1 MSKAHYNEETGLFH
15 EDHFRNELAKVSFTQ
30 SVMEKYLT
38 YEEREK
44 LVNALRDEIKDIPT
58 IWIPYGTFIHDG
70 RMFVYS
76 SGWDE
81 EEEFYF
87 MLIDQV
93 LWLTWLALSQK
104 TSSKTIQTKIR
115 QTKFFTKCLGAVNAA
130 PSTKE

>member
-1 MSKAHYNEETGLFH
+1 MSNAHYNEKTGLFY
-15 EDHFRNELAKVSFTQ
+15 EEHFRNELAKVSFTQ

-58 IWIPYGTFIHDG
+58 IWIPYGTFFHEG

-81 EEEFYF
+81 EEEFYS
-87 MLIDQV
+87 MLIDLAQAARLVGFIPEGEEETIDEEQADQV
-93 LWLTWLALSQK
+93 LH
-104 TSSKTIQTKIR
+104 
-115 QTKFFTKCLGAVNAA
+115 
-130 PSTKE
+130 

>member
-15 EDHFRNELAKVSFTQ
+15 EEHFRNDLAKVSFTQ

-38 YEEREK
+38 YEERDK

-58 IWIPYGTFIHDG
+58 IWIPYGTFFHNG

-81 EEEFYF
+81 EKEFYF
-87 MLIDQV
+87 MLID
-93 LWLTWLALSQK
+93 LSLAAYMVGFIPDGAEDNKDEDQTGQ
-104 TSSKTIQTKIR
+104 TSIH
-115 QTKFFTKCLGAVNAA
+115 
-130 PSTKE
+130 

>member
-1 MSKAHYNEETGLFH
+1 MSKPHYNEETGLFH
-15 EDHFRNELAKVSFTQ
+15 EEHFCNELAKVSFTQ

-44 LVNALRDEIKDIPT
+44 LVNALRDEIKDVPT
-58 IWIPYGTFIHDG
+58 IWIPYGTFFHDG

-87 MLIDQV
+87 MLIDLSLAAYMVGFIADGAEENTDEDQADQV
-93 LWLTWLALSQK
+93 LH
-104 TSSKTIQTKIR
+104 
-115 QTKFFTKCLGAVNAA
+115 
-130 PSTKE
+130 

>member
-1 MSKAHYNEETGLFH
+1 MGNAHYDEDTGLFH
-15 EDHFRNELAKVSFTQ
+15 EEHYRSEELARVSFTQ

-38 YEEREK
+38 YEERDK

-58 IWIPYGTFIHDG
+58 IWIPYGTFFHDG

-87 MLIDQV
+87 MLIDLSLAAYMVGFIPDGAEENTDEDQADQV
-93 LWLTWLALSQK
+93 LH
-104 TSSKTIQTKIR
+104 
-115 QTKFFTKCLGAVNAA
+115 
-130 PSTKE
+130 

>member
-1 MSKAHYNEETGLFH
+1 MSKAHYNEETGVPRGALSQRSG
-15 EDHFRNELAKVSFTQ
+15 ESSFTQ

-58 IWIPYGTFIHDG
+58 IWIPYGTFFHDG

-87 MLIDQV
+87 MLIDLSLAAYMVGFIPDGAEENKDEDQTDRV
-93 LWLTWLALSQK
+93 LH
-104 TSSKTIQTKIR
+104 
-115 QTKFFTKCLGAVNAA
+115 
-130 PSTKE
+130 

>member
-15 EDHFRNELAKVSFTQ
+15 EEHFRNELAKVSFTQ

-38 YEEREK
+38 YEERDK

-58 IWIPYGTFIHDG
+58 IWIPYGTFFHEG

-81 EEEFYF
+81 EENCYF
-87 MLIDQV
+87 MLIDLSLAAYMVGFIPEGEEETIDEEQADQV
-93 LWLTWLALSQK
+93 LH
-104 TSSKTIQTKIR
+104 
-115 QTKFFTKCLGAVNAA
+115 
-130 PSTKE
+130 

>member
-1 MSKAHYNEETGLFH
+1 MGKAHYNEETGLFH
-15 EDHFRNELAKVSFTQ
+15 EEHYRNELAKVSFTQ

-58 IWIPYGTFIHDG
+58 IWIPYGTFFHDG

-81 EEEFYF
+81 EDQMFY
-87 MLIDQV
+87 MLIDLAQAARLVGFIPEGEEETIDEDQADHV
-93 LWLTWLALSQK
+93 LH
-104 TSSKTIQTKIR
+104 
-115 QTKFFTKCLGAVNAA
+115 
-130 PSTKE
+130 

>member
-1 MSKAHYNEETGLFH
+1 MSNAHYNEETGLFH
-15 EDHFRNELAKVSFTQ
+15 EEHFRNELAKVSFTQ

-58 IWIPYGTFIHDG
+58 IWIPYGTFFHEG

-81 EEEFYF
+81 AEGFYF
-87 MLIDQV
+87 MLIDLAQAACLVGFIPDGEEENIDKEQADQV
-93 LWLTWLALSQK
+93 LH
-104 TSSKTIQTKIR
+104 
-115 QTKFFTKCLGAVNAA
+115 
-130 PSTKE
+130 

>member
-1 MSKAHYNEETGLFH
+1 MSKAHYNEETGLFQ
-15 EDHFRNELAKVSFTQ
+15 EEHFRNELAKVSFTQ
-30 SVMEKYLT
+30 SVMDKYLT

-58 IWIPYGTFIHDG
+58 IWIPYGTFFHDG

-87 MLIDQV
+87 MLIDLSLAAYMVGFIPDGAEETSDEGQADQV
-93 LWLTWLALSQK
+93 LH
-104 TSSKTIQTKIR
+104 
-115 QTKFFTKCLGAVNAA
+115 
-130 PSTKE
+130 

>member
-15 EDHFRNELAKVSFTQ
+15 EEHIRNELAKVSFTQ
-30 SVMEKYLT
+30 SVMDKYLT
-38 YEEREK
+38 YEERDK

-58 IWIPYGTFIHDG
+58 IWIPYGTFFHDG

-87 MLIDQV
+87 MLIDLSLAAYMVGFIPDGAEENKDEDQTDRV
-93 LWLTWLALSQK
+93 LH
-104 TSSKTIQTKIR
+104 
-115 QTKFFTKCLGAVNAA
+115 
-130 PSTKE
+130 

>member
-15 EDHFRNELAKVSFTQ
+15 EEHFRKELAKVSFTQ
-30 SVMEKYLT
+30 SVMDKYST
-38 YEEREK
+38 YEERDK

-58 IWIPYGTFIHDG
+58 IWIPYGTFFHDG

-87 MLIDQV
+87 MLIDLVQAARLVGFVPEGEEENLDEEPADPV
-93 LWLTWLALSQK
+93 LH
-104 TSSKTIQTKIR
+104 
-115 QTKFFTKCLGAVNAA
+115 
-130 PSTKE
+130 

>member
-1 MSKAHYNEETGLFH
+1 MSKPHYNEETGLFH
-15 EDHFRNELAKVSFTQ
+15 EEHFCNELAKVSFTQ

-44 LVNALRDEIKDIPT
+44 LVNALRDEIKDVPT
-58 IWIPYGTFIHDG
+58 IWIPYGTFFHDG

-87 MLIDQV
+87 MLTDLSLAAYMVGFIPDGAEDNKDEDQ
-93 LWLTWLALSQK
+93 TAQ
-104 TSSKTIQTKIR
+104 TSIH
-115 QTKFFTKCLGAVNAA
+115 
-130 PSTKE
+130 

>member
-15 EDHFRNELAKVSFTQ
+15 EEHFRNELAKVSFTQ

-38 YEEREK
+38 YGERAK

-58 IWIPYGTFIHDG
+58 IWIPYGTFFHDG
-70 RMFVYS
+70 RIIVYS

-87 MLIDQV
+87 MLIDLSLAAYVVGFIPEGAEENKDKDQTDQV
-93 LWLTWLALSQK
+93 LH
-104 TSSKTIQTKIR
+104 
-115 QTKFFTKCLGAVNAA
+115 
-130 PSTKE
+130 

>member
-1 MSKAHYNEETGLFH
+1 MSNAHYNEETGLFH
-15 EDHFRNELAKVSFTQ
+15 EEHFRNELAKVSFTQ

-58 IWIPYGTFIHDG
+58 IWIPYGTFFHDG

-81 EEEFYF
+81 EDQMFF
-87 MLIDQV
+87 MLID
-93 LWLTWLALSQK
+93 LAQAARLVGLIREGEEE
-104 TSSKTIQTKIR
+104 TIDEDQADHV
-115 QTKFFTKCLGAVNAA
+115 FH
-130 PSTKE
+130 

>member
-15 EDHFRNELAKVSFTQ
+15 EEHFRNELAKVSFTQ

-38 YEEREK
+38 YEERDK

-58 IWIPYGTFIHDG
+58 IWIPYGTFFHDG

-81 EEEFYF
+81 EEEFYEQWNYEP
-87 MLIDQV
+87 DE
-93 LWLTWLALSQK
+93 
-104 TSSKTIQTKIR
+104 QTKEIQNTLNKR
-115 QTKFFTKCLGAVNAA
+115 IG
-130 PSTKE
+130 